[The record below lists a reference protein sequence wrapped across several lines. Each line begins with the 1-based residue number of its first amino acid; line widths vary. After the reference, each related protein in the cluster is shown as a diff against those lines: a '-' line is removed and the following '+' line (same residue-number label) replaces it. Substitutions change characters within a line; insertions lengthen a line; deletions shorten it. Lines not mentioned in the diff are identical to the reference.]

1 MFAQAYL
8 TNAARRPGCDQAAP
22 SNGGVGHLVQIVG
35 VRAGNKA
42 QTVQIGTLK
51 KAGRTMAGE
60 LSQRKP

>member
-1 MFAQAYL
+1 MQHGGRGAI
-8 TNAARRPGCDQAAP
+8 RRLHPM
-22 SNGGVGHLVQIVG
+22 GGVGHLVQIVG